1 MLFILPGAG
10 GVGALGG
17 LVPGAPGAI
26 PGVPGVGGV
35 PGELCPSPDIG
46 LVYLMEGSHFT
57 DGKTE
62 PRDRGREKGISHTLK
77 GSVSMGFQIAE

>member
-1 MLFILPGAG
+1 MSQPRHWFGLSHGRGPGID
-10 GVGALGG
+10 V
-17 LVPGAPGAI
+17 
-26 PGVPGVGGV
+26 
-35 PGELCPSPDIG
+35 DQ
-46 LVYLMEGSHFT
+46 GSHFT

>member
-1 MLFILPGAG
+1 MLQGQSWILFIPPGAG

-46 LVYLMEGSHFT
+46 SVYLMEGAL
-57 DGKTE
+57 E
-62 PRDRGREKGISHTLK
+62 L
-77 GSVSMGFQIAE
+77 M